1 MDYSGRELK
10 IFRAFGMAYR
20 GISIGIRLVCGSDNN
35 SVVSVRHR
43 FGLWV
48 LGFYLICFSNI

>member
-10 IFRAFGMAYR
+10 IVRAFGMAYR

-43 FGLWV
+43 FGQWA
-48 LGFYLICFSNI
+48 LGFYLIFL